1 MKCANKQRDIAKGC
15 LGIELN
21 GYSLEIVGKF
31 CYFGGTIG
39 SRGVAVDIVIVKIKS
54 WWLSLEIRCLF
65 KPIEAWPE
73 EQKADYIS
81 HVHLALCCMEVKLGQ
96 LKRKLWS
103 D

>member
-1 MKCANKQRDIAKGC
+1 MRTQKGDYKRCSDIEGKLKEDGKFIFMKCANKQRAIAKGC

-54 WWLSLEIRCLF
+54 
-65 KPIEAWPE
+65 
-73 EQKADYIS
+73 
-81 HVHLALCCMEVKLGQ
+81 
-96 LKRKLWS
+96 
-103 D
+103 